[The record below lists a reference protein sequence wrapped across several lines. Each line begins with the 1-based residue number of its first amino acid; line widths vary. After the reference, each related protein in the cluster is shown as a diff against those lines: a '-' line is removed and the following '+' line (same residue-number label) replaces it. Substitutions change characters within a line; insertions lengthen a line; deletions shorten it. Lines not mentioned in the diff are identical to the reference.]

1 VKASVVGIE
10 DASSRSVET
19 DRINKTKKGVV
30 VVVVGVLGE
39 NFFCA
44 AMLKM

>member
-10 DASSRSVET
+10 DARSRSVET

-30 VVVVGVLGE
+30 VVVGVLGE